1 MTMDKNK
8 NKEISF
14 AVKRPK
20 SDHRILK
27 YLLVSAGSVF
37 LLLVVIVEWIYF
49 SVFFGPGPQ
58 DYSGSHPFKSVK
70 AKAEYLAFEDA
81 MAKKWPILSEERLVQ
96 TSFGKTF
103 MRVSG
108 PADAPPLVLL
118 PGGGAN
124 SIIWN
129 ANIPAL
135 SRNYRTYA
143 LDNIYD
149 YGRSVYTREMKTGA
163 DMAKWL
169 NELFDTLRLGNDIR
183 IMGYSYGGWVVSQY
197 ALWHP
202 ERLSHVVLIAP
213 VFTVYPL
220 SGKYILSMLATL
232 IPVRYFKSKIMYCV
246 WADLAQRGD
255 SGKQLVEDRI
265 DYYQTALKCFKFKQ
279 TPTPTVLTDEEF
291 KKLNMPV
298 LFMVG
303 EHETVYDPKSA
314 IDRIRRVN
322 PRIRTELIL
331 GTGHDLMFTH
341 TEVVNQKV
349 LGFLE
354 TGTNKENTKMP
365 QLPKKRKPAAKWR

>member
-1 MTMDKNK
+1 MDQNK

-14 AVKRPK
+14 VVKRPR
-20 SDHRILK
+20 SGHPILK
-27 YLLVSAGSVF
+27 FLLISAGTVF
-37 LLLVVIVEWIYF
+37 LLLVVFVEWIYF

-58 DYSGSHPFKSVK
+58 DYSGSHPFKSAK
-70 AKAEYLAFEDA
+70 AKAEYLAFEDT
-81 MAKKWPILSEERLVQ
+81 MAKKWPILSEERLVK

-108 PADAPPLVLL
+108 PVNAPPLVLL

-124 SIIWN
+124 SMIWN
-129 ANIPAL
+129 ANIQAL
-135 SRNYRTYA
+135 SRNFRTYA

-149 YGRSVYTREMKTGA
+149 FGRSVYAREMKTGA
-163 DMAKWL
+163 DMAGWL
-169 NELFDTLRLGNDIR
+169 NELLDSLRLGNDIR
-183 IMGYSYGGWVVSQY
+183 IMGYSYGGWVVTQY
-197 ALWHP
+197 ALYHP

-220 SGKYILSMLATL
+220 SGKYILRMLTTL
-232 IPVRYFKSKIMYCV
+232 IPLRYFKSKIMYWV
-246 WADLAQRGD
+246 WADLAQKGER
-255 SGKQLVEDRI
+255 GKQLVEDRI

-279 TPTPTVLTDEEF
+279 PPTPTVLTDAEF
-291 KKLNMPV
+291 YRLTMPV

-303 EHETVYDPKSA
+303 NHETVYDPKSA

-322 PRIRTELIL
+322 PKIRTELIF

-341 TEVVNQKV
+341 TEVVNRKV

-354 TGTNKENTKMP
+354 SGTNEENTKKP
-365 QLPKKRKPAAKWR
+365 QPRKSRSSLKR